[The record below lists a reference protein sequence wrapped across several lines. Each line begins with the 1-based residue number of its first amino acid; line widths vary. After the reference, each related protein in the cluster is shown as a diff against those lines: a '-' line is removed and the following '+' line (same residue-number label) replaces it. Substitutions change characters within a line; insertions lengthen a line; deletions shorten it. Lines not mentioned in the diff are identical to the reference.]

1 MGITRRQDV
10 ARLRP
15 TASSGLA
22 GAALAWFLLFPSL
35 GVTQKFLGTT
45 VTLAYFGGGFLLLV
59 ILGAR
64 SWPAAFHSRAHDQR
78 RMLLTL
84 VALYAVLVAAFVILY
99 PVSNSDARPWMF
111 RSAVAGG
118 SDRDESLT
126 LGVRELLAGR
136 YPYYQ
141 TTPLGNPVTQLPG
154 SLMLAIPFA
163 LLGNAVWQSL
173 FWLAVFFGVIRYLFG
188 SDRLAAGFLALTV
201 FGSPVILH
209 DLVTGGDLGV
219 NAITILLGMLSILR
233 LAPNAASWKKVGA
246 AVFTGIAL
254 SSRLNYLLL
263 VPPLFAAVA
272 RRAGL
277 REAFVCVLAISLAFT
292 AVTLPFYWY
301 DPAGFAPWSLHN
313 KFIQFDGEVPNSGF
327 LFPVLSLLF
336 SAIVALYPGNRAV
349 HVWLMQCGLVLALPV
364 VFLVALATVRSHSP
378 NFIFTD
384 YALAGVFFGGMGAG
398 LHVLH
403 SELI

>member
-1 MGITRRQDV
+1 V
-10 ARLRP
+10 
-15 TASSGLA
+15 
-22 GAALAWFLLFPSL
+22 
-35 GVTQKFLGTT
+35 
-45 VTLAYFGGGFLLLV
+45 
-59 ILGAR
+59 
-64 SWPAAFHSRAHDQR
+64 
-78 RMLLTL
+78 
-84 VALYAVLVAAFVILY
+84 
-99 PVSNSDARPWMF
+99 
-111 RSAVAGG
+111 
-118 SDRDESLT
+118 
-126 LGVRELLAGR
+126 
-136 YPYYQ
+136 
-141 TTPLGNPVTQLPG
+141 
-154 SLMLAIPFA
+154 
-163 LLGNAVWQSL
+163 
-173 FWLAVFFGVIRYLFG
+173 
-188 SDRLAAGFLALTV
+188 
-201 FGSPVILH
+201 LH